1 MLTVAVLFAGE
12 SENDGPAMRP
22 FFDEMARL
30 GWVEGRNIAYERLD
44 GRGVRE
50 YIGGLAKSATSL
62 VPDLIYTTTASTAL
76 AVLKESDTVPVVFVS
91 SSNPVASGLVASLS
105 RPGGNA
111 TGAFQGSIGATAK
124 RLELIRQVYPGA
136 RKFGVV
142 IDRRSPD
149 AVRQGTAYQVAAR
162 HMGFDLTV
170 VQFTNFEAIHKIL
183 ANFRRA
189 GIAAAGLTPSYT
201 LLARRHEVGEIAARN
216 RIALVGHRV
225 EWADAGAL
233 LTYGGDVADAL
244 RRSARIADRIL
255 KGASPAGIPVE
266 QATKTELVVN
276 RRTARALG
284 VTIPASLLGL
294 ADRVID

>member
-1 MLTVAVLFAGE
+1 MVTVVVLFAGDTE
-12 SENDGPAMRP
+12 TDGPATRP
-22 FFDEMARL
+22 FFDEMRRL
-30 GWVEGRNIAYERLD
+30 GWVEGTNIAYERLD

-50 YIGGLAKSATSL
+50 YVAGLAKSATSFI
-62 VPDLIYTTTASTAL
+62 PDLIYATTASTAL
-76 AVLKESDTVPVVFVS
+76 AVLKETDTVPVVFVS

-111 TGAFQGSIGATAK
+111 TGAFQGAADATAK
-124 RLELIRQVYPGA
+124 RVELIRQVYPGA

-142 IDRRSPD
+142 VDRRSAD
-149 AVRQGTAYQVAAR
+149 ASRQGTAYQVAAR
-162 HMGFDLTV
+162 RMSLDLTV
-170 VQFTNFEAIHKIL
+170 VQFTNFEAIHKIF

-189 GIAAAGLTPSYT
+189 GIAAVGLTSSYT

-233 LTYGGDVADAL
+233 MTYGGDVADAL
-244 RRSARIADRIL
+244 RRSARIAGRIL
-255 KGASPAGIPVE
+255 KGAKPADVPVE

-276 RRTARALG
+276 QRTAKALG
-284 VTIPASLLGL
+284 VTIPASVLGL
-294 ADRVID
+294 ADRVIE